1 MSNIDEK
8 EKMIK
13 NNENSSDV
21 EKMKDEEKKEEEIKK
36 LFQ

>member
-21 EKMKDEEKKEEEIKK
+21 EKMNDEEKKEEEIKK